1 MSSTNNNDISSIA
14 RDMGE
19 LIISKMEGKAEKG
32 VKFDVVYEID
42 GNDNFLV
49 EQIVEVFT
57 KMGKIHVKYTDLD
70 HTMTY
75 VIPDDKE
82 SQAFIVKDIIGRSLG
97 NTDGYSHLEPDEFSI
112 SLQSSIQK
120 GNGIERIIHNLYLH
134 NTDPEPFKNRFLD
147 WIRHVYPN
155 IVVE

>member
-1 MSSTNNNDISSIA
+1 MSSTNNNDISSLA

-19 LIISKMEGKAEKG
+19 LIISKMEEKAEKG

-42 GNDNFLV
+42 GNDFLV

-75 VIPDDKE
+75 VIPDDKD

-97 NTDGYSHLEPDEFSI
+97 NTDGYSHLDPDDFSV

-120 GNGIERIIHNLYLH
+120 GVGCERIIHDLYLH
-134 NTDPEPFKNRFLD
+134 NTDLEFWQTRFLD
-147 WIRHVYPN
+147 WIRYVYPN
-155 IVVE
+155 IVDE